1 MQFHKVLLH
10 ICNMLKKLQQ
20 KWKVTKLDLLL
31 ILITFAVG
39 GSLCGFAGRKIMS
52 FTGIEKG
59 FVWLVVYIIIVTI
72 IWPVCVL
79 LVSIFTGQFA
89 FFKKYLIK
97 VARRFSG
104 NKEAPPVENQL
115 LATTKKTGSIPKP
128 LFGTEDPVCNIA
140 IFASGAG
147 SNAFGLIGHFKNNP
161 SVNIALIVCNK
172 PGAGVL
178 AIANNAGI
186 DILLIE
192 KDRFFGGDGYV
203 ESLKNH
209 HINLVVLA
217 GFLWKVPVTLLQHFP
232 GSVVNIHPAL
242 LPKYGGKGMYGARV
256 HEAVIE
262 NNDTVSGISIHFVD
276 EIYDHGATIFQ
287 AFCKVEKDDT
297 PQSLATKIHQLEHL
311 HYPRVI
317 EELVN
322 AKNTLNKQGLPQY

>member
-1 MQFHKVLLH
+1 
-10 ICNMLKKLQQ
+10 MLKKLQQ

-79 LVSIFTGQFA
+79 LVSIFTGQFS
-89 FFKKYLIK
+89 FFKKYLTK

-104 NKEAPPVENQL
+104 KKATE
-115 LATTKKTGSIPKP
+115 TTKQQPLPAAQTNGSIENHAPGS
-128 LFGTEDPVCNIA
+128 LEPVCNIA

-147 SNAFGLIGHFKNNP
+147 SNTLGLIEHFKNNP

-172 PGAGVL
+172 PRAGVL
-178 AIANNAGI
+178 AIASNAGI

-192 KDRFFGGDGYV
+192 KDRFFNGDGYV
-203 ESLKNH
+203 RSLKNH

-242 LPKYGGKGMYGARV
+242 LPKYGGKGMYGTRV

-262 NNDTVSGISIHFVD
+262 NKETESGISIHFVD
-276 EIYDHGATIFQ
+276 EIYDHGVAIFQ

-297 PQSLATKIHQLEHL
+297 PQSLAAKVHQLEHL
-311 HYPRVI
+311 HYPRVV

-322 AKNTLNKQGLPQY
+322 AKNTLNKQGVPQY